1 MENGVLQ
8 PGNLAVIFISTRP
21 ETTENYLFFDEATL
35 QSAHDIEGFLGWD
48 SVRNEPHGIFISYW
62 KDENAVE
69 TWRNNALHLR
79 AKALGKSDFYSFYR
93 SVISRISHVSEFLKE
108 NTEEK
113 KD

>member
-1 MENGVLQ
+1 LGNGKW
-8 PGNLAVIFISTRP
+8 STSTWKPCCNFYQHTPRDHRELP
-21 ETTENYLFFDEATL
+21 FFDEATL

-62 KDENAVE
+62 KDENAVD

-93 SVISRISHVSEFLKE
+93 SVISRISHVSEF
-108 NTEEK
+108 
-113 KD
+113 